1 MVKFDNRSVDELAQV
16 VDERICVQ
24 NLETLR
30 ELRNMV
36 QLQKKDVGTINQS
49 INQCNLMI
57 FRCNSMQFYFSHVE
71 LKIDLIMKTIGSFR

>member
-36 QLQKKDVGTINQS
+36 QIQKKDVGTINQS
-49 INQCNLMI
+49 INQCNSMI
-57 FRCNSMQFYFSHVE
+57 FQCNSIFHM
-71 LKIDLIMKTIGSFR
+71 LN